1 MPKNRYPDNHGH
13 DFLCSNLMKLR
24 KFLKT
29 LFGKIQSFAG
39 AFLGIPKLE
48 QLEDDK
54 GEPIGTRLIIRAV
67 TDYNTGQ
74 YECTALNPFGQ
85 DKKTLH
91 LNVPQI

>member
-1 MPKNRYPDNHGH
+1 MRYTQSRPR
-13 DFLCSNLMKLR
+13 FLFSNLDEV
-24 KFLKT
+24 FLKT
-29 LFGKIQSFAG
+29 LFGKKESSFSG